1 MARKFGKTNHV
12 KIDPLAYN
20 IALLGEPKIGKTTL
34 IYEVVKKLAG
44 DDGYIFLEMG
54 KEDGASAIEGIVY
67 ENVPDWDYFEEIVDD
82 IVDNKESDYPDLK
95 VAVID
100 TYDGFI
106 DIAEPET
113 IRRSNKANQGKKDF
127 KKANTI
133 NEAWG
138 GFQKGQQKC
147 LEMMLDALWRLKSV
161 GVSFIVIGHVKQ
173 KDKTDIWTGET
184 YSILT
189 NDVEQRYF
197 TGLMKKL
204 HVCGLAYKDR
214 TVETVKT
221 GKKNIVTG
229 KEETKNI
236 VKGEN
241 RRINFRDT
249 NYVADNGGRFANI
262 IEEIEFGADNFIN
275 AITDAI
281 KAEQAKS
288 GVSFE
293 EAQKKEAKEKEK
305 AKKLVAEKEK
315 EEKTKKL
322 TEDGRKKIIEYVMN
336 NKGNP
341 EALAKVTNLTSK
353 WGVNPVVEGSMT
365 LDQVKEVLKAIK

>member
-1 MARKFGKTNHV
+1 MAKFGKKNHV

-54 KEDGASAIEGIVY
+54 KEDGAAAIEGIIY
-67 ENVPDWDYFEEIVDD
+67 ENVPNWEYFEEIVDD
-82 IVDNKESDYPDLK
+82 ITENKEEDYPNLK
-95 VAVID
+95 VVIID

-113 IRRSNKANQGKKDF
+113 IRRSNNANKNKKDF

-147 LEMMLDALWRLKSV
+147 LEMMLDALWELKSV

-173 KDKTDIWTGET
+173 KDKTDIWTGES

-204 HVCGLAYKDR
+204 HVCGLAYMDR
-214 TVETVKT
+214 SVETIKT

-229 KEETKNI
+229 KEETKNV
-236 VKGEN
+236 VKGES
-241 RRINFRDT
+241 RKINFRDT
-249 NYVADNGGRFANI
+249 TSYVADTGGRFADI
-262 IEEIEFGADNFIN
+262 VEEIEFGADNFIK
-275 AITDAI
+275 AIEDAI

-288 GVSFE
+288 GVPLDV
-293 EAQKKEAKEKEK
+293 ARAKEEQ
-305 AKKLVAEKEK
+305 EK
-315 EEKTKKL
+315 EEHNQQKAMKSKQKKQISTLKKQILSYIKEHKSDITIIMPIVTKCKEL
-322 TEDGRKKIIEYVMN
+322 CGSQ
-336 NKGNP
+336 NP
-341 EALAKVTNLTSK
+341 EDL
-353 WGVNPVVEGSMT
+353 ET
-365 LDQVKEVLKAIK
+365 LEDTQTVYEMIKE